1 MAQARVRRS
10 TKLLVAAFALG
21 AGACAGGSNA
31 PTLTVTSPDVAA
43 ASVAAPATASPILP
57 GPAVAFEAKL
67 EGLNSAEVHRL
78 IEEAQHAARFDL
90 RLPVSLPTSAS
101 RPAAVRV
108 APATGDGLAFRLAL
122 AYSGGSTFEYENRTY
137 ESTFELLFMPF
148 RMDEAQGEP
157 WRSDMAGYAIYRLLN
172 GVDSNGLPVQTVYT
186 ARKDQETIIAVFTGE
201 QPTPESLEAM
211 LASFVPLA
219 EWAP

>member
-1 MAQARVRRS
+1 MAQIRVRRF
-10 TKLLVAAFALG
+10 TELLVAGIALG
-21 AGACAGGSNA
+21 TGACGGGSNVPALTAA
-31 PTLTVTSPDVAA
+31 PPDVTTATTA
-43 ASVAAPATASPILP
+43 ASATASPILP
-57 GPAVAFEAKL
+57 GPGLAFEAYL

-78 IEEAQHAARFDL
+78 IEEAQRAARFDL

-101 RPAAVRV
+101 HPAAVRV

-122 AYSGGSTFEYENRTY
+122 AYSGGSTFEYENRSY

-148 RMDEAQGEP
+148 RMGEAQGEP

-172 GVDSNGLPVQTVYT
+172 GVDSNGLPVQTIYT

-211 LASFVPLA
+211 LVSFVPLA
-219 EWAP
+219 EWKP